1 MTARIY
7 VACLA
12 SYNNGRLYGRWIDAS
27 TDVAEMAAEIAD
39 MLRGSPYP
47 NVTVPDY
54 EAAARAAG
62 WNDGDAAWSKIPN
75 PENYWGKDGEIH
87 AAGNVKAYIDAKELC
102 EAESIAPLMV
112 PSAEEWA
119 IHDYEGLG
127 PNLGEYAGLD
137 EVAKRV
143 AIAEVAE
150 ERDIPVSVLIEAM
163 SDSGADDAEDF
174 IDDRYRGK
182 FDSWEDMAAELLD
195 ETGELDKIP
204 EELRNYFDYSAY
216 GRDLHLGGDFTGYRV
231 DGDLYVFWNH

>member
-1 MTARIY
+1 MPARIY

-12 SYNNGRLYGRWIDAS
+12 SYNNGTLYGKWIDAR

-62 WNDGDAAWSKIPN
+62 WAEEAGGTWRHITDNKTGTAAPRLLDRVESAEDACKMDGLQPVMA
-75 PENYWGKDGEIH
+75 
-87 AAGNVKAYIDAKELC
+87 
-102 EAESIAPLMV
+102 

-127 PNLGEYAGLD
+127 PDLGEYAGLQ

-150 ERDIPVSVLIEAM
+150 DRDIPVSVLIEAM
-163 SDSGADDAEDF
+163 SDSGEDDAESF
-174 IDDRYRGK
+174 VDDKYRGK
-182 FDSWEDMAAELLD
+182 FDSWQDMAEQWID
-195 ETGELDKIP
+195 DTGELYQIP
-204 EELRNYFDYSAY
+204 EHLRSYFDYAAY
-216 GRDLHLGGDFTGYRV
+216 GRDMDLCGDFSGYRL